1 MQGGLSMEEGR
12 RRTED
17 GRRRTEDGRRR
28 TEDGRRR
35 TEDERRRTEGGGK
48 LQEVQIK
55 IKFHL
60 PKCIYRLGI
69 RSALLYRKL
78 RYGYTFRRIP
88 LTQGKY
94 AIVDVEDYDRIAK
107 YKWYAAK
114 CDRRFYGQRKVV
126 LKNGKCGTYT
136 IRMQRLILKPQQ
148 GKIIDHINHN
158 GLDNRKANL
167 RFVTPLQN
175 SWNARKQSGKHT
187 SKYKGVHFHKR
198 NRRWQTK
205 IRCKGK
211 EIYLGNFKDEQAA
224 ARAYD
229 EKAKE
234 LFGQYA
240 ALNFPE

>member
-1 MQGGLSMEEGR
+1 MEGGYGMLDTGCSR
-12 RRTED
+12 REKL
-17 GRRRTEDGRRR
+17 
-28 TEDGRRR
+28 
-35 TEDERRRTEGGGK
+35 GGGK
-48 LQEVQIK
+48 LQQVQIQ
-55 IKFHL
+55 IKFYL

-69 RSALLYRKL
+69 RLALCYRKL
-78 RYGYTFRRIP
+78 RYGYTFRKIA

-94 AIVDVEDYDRIAK
+94 AIVDVEDYEKLAK

-114 CDRRFYGQRKVV
+114 SDRRFYGQRKVV

-175 SWNARKQSGKHT
+175 SWNARKRLGNYT
-187 SKYKGVHFHKR
+187 SKYKGVYFHKR
-198 NRRWQTK
+198 DRRWHTK
-205 IRCKGK
+205 IRCKGR
-211 EIYLGNFKDEQAA
+211 EIFLGYFKDEKTA

-234 LFGQYA
+234 LFGLYA
-240 ALNFPE
+240 VLNFPE